1 MLLELKNHM
10 PLYEF
15 ECHQC
20 GAFEQFLSLKEYGVK
35 VQCPNCD
42 DNAYRVYTP
51 PNVYK
56 TSPNYRKSRGIN
68 EKNQE
73 SPRVETINPKSHSE
87 HNHSDS
93 HHHVSHTPWMVG
105 H

>member
-1 MLLELKNHM
+1 M

-20 GAFEQFLSLKEYGVK
+20 GTFEEFLSLKSYVAQL
-35 VQCPNCD
+35 QCPDCD
-42 DNAYRVYTP
+42 GNANRIYTP
-51 PNVYK
+51 LNFYK
-56 TSPNYRKSRGIN
+56 TSKSYRKARAIN

-73 SPRVETINPKSHSE
+73 SPQVKKIDNTSHSE
-87 HNHSDS
+87 HNHS
-93 HHHVSHTPWMVG
+93 HHHVSHSPWMVG

>member
-1 MLLELKNHM
+1 M

-15 ECHQC
+15 ECQQC

-51 PNVYK
+51 PNLYK

-73 SPRVETINPKSHSE
+73 SPRVETIIPIRIIMFHILHGWLDTEACCNL
-87 HNHSDS
+87 
-93 HHHVSHTPWMVG
+93 
-105 H
+105 

>member
-20 GAFEQFLSLKEYGVK
+20 GAFEQFLSLKEYG
-35 VQCPNCD
+35 
-42 DNAYRVYTP
+42 
-51 PNVYK
+51 
-56 TSPNYRKSRGIN
+56 I
-68 EKNQE
+68 KNQE

>member
-1 MLLELKNHM
+1 MNSYM

-20 GAFEQFLSLKEYGVK
+20 GTFEQFISLKSYQEK
-35 VQCPNCD
+35 IKCPSCE
-42 DNAYRVYTP
+42 DNARRIYTP
-51 PNVYK
+51 PNLYN
-56 TSPNYRKSRGIN
+56 TTPNYRRAKGIN

-73 SPRVETINPKSHSE
+73 SPRVETINQKKHPE
-87 HNHSDS
+87 HNHSHA